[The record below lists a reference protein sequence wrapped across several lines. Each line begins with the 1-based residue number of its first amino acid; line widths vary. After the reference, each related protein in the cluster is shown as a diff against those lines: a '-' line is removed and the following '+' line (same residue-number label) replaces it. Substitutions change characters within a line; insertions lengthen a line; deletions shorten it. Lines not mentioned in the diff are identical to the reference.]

1 MDKEKQQLT
10 EEEIR
15 ALVQREIA
23 EREKIRLL
31 EKQIQDDRDRTKEE
45 IIRYR
50 EIIDEEKRK
59 YYESH
64 PEYREYINESG
75 ELEWLTEE
83 EIRQREQLFDSEIE
97 ELETGKKQAKW
108 VLFLVFGLLFAAI
121 ILVIA
126 LLSEK
131 TGTIQVISN
140 VKGAHII
147 LDSAPSEQLTDATF
161 LDVPVGKHVI
171 SVQLPGYK
179 IDGDQSQEIN
189 LSNKER
195 EIVVFTLTK
204 DLSIPNGSE
213 DKIKTVFK

>member
-1 MDKEKQQLT
+1 MDKEKHPLS

-23 EREKIRLL
+23 ERERVRTL

-45 IIRYR
+45 IVRYR

-64 PEYREYINESG
+64 PEYREYINEAG
-75 ELEWLTEE
+75 ELEWLTNE
-83 EIRQREQLFDSEIE
+83 EIHQREQLFDSEIE
-97 ELETGKKQAKW
+97 ELDSGKKQAKW
-108 VLFLVFGLLFAAI
+108 VLFLVFGLLFCAI
-121 ILVIA
+121 VLVIA

-147 LDSAPSEQLTDATF
+147 LDSSQEEQVTDAIF
-161 LDVPVGKHVI
+161 MDVPVGKHVI
-171 SVQLPGYK
+171 SIELPGYR
-179 IDGDQSQEIN
+179 IEGDLSQEIN
-189 LSNKER
+189 LSSKER

-204 DLSIPNGSE
+204 DISSQTGTE

>member
-23 EREKIRLL
+23 ERERLRTL
-31 EKQIQDDRDRTKEE
+31 EKQIQNDRDRTKEE
-45 IIRYR
+45 IMRYR

-64 PEYREYINESG
+64 PEYREYINEAG
-75 ELEWLTEE
+75 ELEWLTKE

-108 VLFLVFGLLFAAI
+108 VLFLVFGLLFTAVV
-121 ILVIA
+121 LVIA

-147 LDSAPSEQLTDATF
+147 LDSSQEEQVTDAIF

-171 SVQLPGYK
+171 SIELRGYR
-179 IDGDQSQEIN
+179 IEGDLSQEIN
-189 LSNKER
+189 LSSKER

-204 DLSIPNGSE
+204 DISSQTGEE